1 MNDDRVEGDDIH
13 PRPLV
18 EAIVGGL
25 LRDPSGFLEEA
36 FGRPMSP

>member
-1 MNDDRVEGDDIH
+1 MNDDRVEGYVH